1 MRRLIFLADNFGGVI
16 VLNCCG
22 TIVSVGLY
30 RRVLVEC
37 RRYDWSSLSSM
48 YRISVYNGLRIRFFI
63 RFFLIVLRV
72 VFFVKLNRIMFI
84 IIM

>member
-1 MRRLIFLADNFGGVI
+1 MDNFGGVI

-22 TIVSVGLY
+22 MIVSVGLY
-30 RRVLVEC
+30 CRVLVEC
-37 RRYDWSSLSSM
+37 CWYDWSSLLLM
-48 YRISVYNGLRIRFFI
+48 YWILVYNGLWIRFFI
-63 RFFLIVLRV
+63 RFFLIVLCV